1 MEIIPTQTFLNL
13 SIKKQERI
21 LEASINEFSKRNYE
35 QAKLSN
41 IIKESNIPRGSFY
54 QYFEDKKDLYLYL
67 FDRVAQKKIQ
77 YMGDLIPNP
86 DKIPFLTLFFEMYK
100 RGAMFAI
107 ENPKFI
113 KITANLLSSKG
124 DIYNELIGNNMNI
137 AKQFYIGYINQDKEL
152 GRIREDIDSEV
163 LAELVI
169 NMTTNIAI
177 DNFVISD
184 SELQLDKMIEK
195 IEKTIN
201 IFKKGIQTG
210 E

>member
-1 MEIIPTQTFLNL
+1 VEIIPTQTFLNL

>member
-124 DIYNELIGNNMNI
+124 DIYNELIGNNMNM

>member
-1 MEIIPTQTFLNL
+1 
-13 SIKKQERI
+13 
-21 LEASINEFSKRNYE
+21 
-35 QAKLSN
+35 
-41 IIKESNIPRGSFY
+41 
-54 QYFEDKKDLYLYL
+54 
-67 FDRVAQKKIQ
+67 
-77 YMGDLIPNP
+77 
-86 DKIPFLTLFFEMYK
+86 
-100 RGAMFAI
+100 
-107 ENPKFI
+107 
-113 KITANLLSSKG
+113 
-124 DIYNELIGNNMNI
+124 MNI